1 MAFRFHFIF
10 PFEPALKFR
19 TNFVNKQQPSMKNFL
34 HPLAS
39 LVVFFF
45 LTNRVVAQP
54 AGFYN
59 GTEGKSGTE
68 LKQILHDKISH
79 HVDFSYNQA
88 KYIINYSD
96 ADPQNPNN
104 VILFYMQISRDA
116 SLYGTEAGMINR
128 EHVWAKSHGNFS
140 GIRPMDSDALNL
152 RPADAMANQSR
163 GNLDFDN
170 VQPNGTQDS
179 YATSCWYNSSAFEPG
194 PLTKGQVARILFYMA
209 TRYEG
214 TDGEMDLELVSKL
227 NNYPEAKFGNLTT
240 LLAWNNQYP
249 PSAMER
255 QRNDRIFRIQQ
266 NRNPFVDH
274 PEFANYIWENAT
286 PNGTTF
292 GNFSMNPEFPSPQD
306 APQISVAIQNAGTLS
321 DVSLFWGNAYDSEN
335 HQVKMEQS
343 GDQFQAKLS
352 FSGYSPGEMI
362 FFKVLATNA
371 ASEKSTFQ
379 GNYLLPEKIETAQLT
394 PIKQVQGTGDS
405 SPLINQEVT
414 VSGRVTANF
423 DNSFYLQSGNG
434 KRSGINIYNTLFT
447 GRNGDSL
454 VIRGTPS
461 EYSNLT
467 ELSKISYVYNFKA
480 NKTPVPVVITAS
492 QVNEDYEGMLVQI
505 NNVTFD
511 KPGSVIQEQ
520 NASYTATD
528 NTGSV
533 VVYISQYSRL
543 VHKSF
548 PAKATSLVGVV
559 SQFLGTYQILPRDIN
574 DFKEYTPVFQ
584 ALRNEPESLTVF
596 PNPASGELTV
606 KSNKTLL
613 SVRIT
618 NLSGQTERIG
628 KPIQNKLNVQ
638 KLASGIYVLEAV
650 FGDQT
655 IGRCKFCK
663 F

>member
-1 MAFRFHFIF
+1 
-10 PFEPALKFR
+10 
-19 TNFVNKQQPSMKNFL
+19 MKNKVCSFL
-34 HPLAS
+34 LLAAFTVIS
-39 LVVFFF
+39 ISGFS
-45 LTNRVVAQP
+45 QP

-59 GTEGKSGTE
+59 GTEGKSGIE

-179 YATSCWYNSSAFEPG
+179 YATSCWYNESAFEPG

-274 PEFANYIWENAT
+274 PEFANYIWGNAT
-286 PNGTTF
+286 PNGPEF
-292 GNFSMNPEFPSPQD
+292 GNFSMNPEFPNPQD

-321 DVSLFWGNAYDSEN
+321 DVSLFWGNAYDSET
-335 HQVKMEQS
+335 HQVKMELS
-343 GDQFQAKLS
+343 GGKYVGTLS
-352 FSGYSPGEMI
+352 FSGYMPGDLI
-362 FFKVLATNA
+362 SFKVVATSATN
-371 ASEKSTFQ
+371 EKTTFRA
-379 GNYLLPEKIETAQLT
+379 NYLLPEKIEAAQLT
-394 PIKQVQGTGDS
+394 PITQVQGTGDS
-405 SPLINQEVT
+405 SPMVNQEVT
-414 VSGRVTANF
+414 ISGRVTASF
-423 DNSFYLQSGNG
+423 DNSFYLQTGSG
-434 KRSGINIYNTLFT
+434 KRSGINVYNTLFT
-447 GRNGDSL
+447 GKDGDSL

-461 EYSNLT
+461 EYSDLT
-467 ELSKISYVYNFKA
+467 ELSNISYVYNFKA
-480 NKTPVPVVITAS
+480 NKTPHPVVIKAS

-520 NASYTATD
+520 NTSYKATD

-533 VVYISQYSRL
+533 VVYISKYSRL
-543 VHKSF
+543 VRKSL
-548 PAKATSLVGVV
+548 PAKATNLVGVV
-559 SQFLGTYQILPRDIN
+559 SQFQGTYQILPRDIN
-574 DFKEYTPVFQ
+574 DFKEYTPTAPVI
-584 ALRNEPESLTVF
+584 RNAFASLSVF
-596 PNPASGELTV
+596 PNPASGELTINTT
-606 KSNKTLL
+606 KNLS
-613 SVRIT
+613 SVRII
-618 NLSGQTERIG
+618 NLSGQIEKSG
-628 KPIQNKLNVQ
+628 KPVLNKIDIRNLD
-638 KLASGIYVLEAV
+638 AGIYILEAI
-650 FGDQT
+650 FDDQT
-655 IGRCKFCK
+655 VSRCKFSK
-663 F
+663 H